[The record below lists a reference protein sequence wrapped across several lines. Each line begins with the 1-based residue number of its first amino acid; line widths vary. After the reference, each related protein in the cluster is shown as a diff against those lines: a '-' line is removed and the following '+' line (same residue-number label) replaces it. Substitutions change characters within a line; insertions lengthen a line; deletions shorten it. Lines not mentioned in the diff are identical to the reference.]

1 MFSRCAFS
9 LALLLVAANVVR
21 AVADEPTLPVEI
33 EPAFTGVTWQGWQ
46 AINDDG
52 LNVPFRPIVITHGN
66 DESGRL
72 FVAEQHGTIHV
83 IDNHQNVQTSRL
95 LLDITDQ
102 VRYADKENEEGF
114 LGLAFHPKFAENG
127 QFFVYYTP
135 NSMPRESVVS
145 RFKVSADNPDK
156 ADPKSEEIILRIP
169 QVNWNHNG
177 GTITFG
183 PDGYLYIG
191 MGDGGGRNDPE
202 RTAQDMKS
210 LLGKILRIDVD
221 RKSADKPYS
230 IPDDNPFVGQS
241 GVRPEIYAYGL
252 RNVWRMAFD
261 PKTDLLWCAD
271 VGQDKW
277 EEINL
282 IEKGGNYGWSAR
294 EGKQPFNADQAK
306 PNAKYLDPIFEYDH
320 EVGKSITGGL
330 VYRGKQVPELVG
342 KYVYADYVTGKIW
355 ALDYDTD
362 SGKVRA
368 NYRIPSP
375 MLPVITFG
383 DDEAGEVYFAI
394 VAQDGK
400 GLFRFRSGS
409 ILPSSQRIR

>member
-1 MFSRCAFS
+1 
-9 LALLLVAANVVR
+9 
-21 AVADEPTLPVEI
+21 
-33 EPAFTGVTWQGWQ
+33 
-46 AINDDG
+46 
-52 LNVPFRPIVITHGN
+52 
-66 DESGRL
+66 
-72 FVAEQHGTIHV
+72 
-83 IDNHQNVQTSRL
+83 
-95 LLDITDQ
+95 LDITNQ

-135 NSMPRESVVS
+135 NTMPRESVVS

-156 ADPKSEEIILRIP
+156 ADPKSEEVILRIP

-230 IPDDNPFVGQS
+230 IPDDNPFVGQT

-261 PKTDLLWCAD
+261 PETNLLWCAD

-282 IEKGGNYGWSAR
+282 IEKGGNYGWSVR
-294 EGKQPFNADQAK
+294 EAKHPFHIDEANAD
-306 PNAKYLDPIFEYDH
+306 AKYLDPIFEYDH

-330 VYRGKQVPELVG
+330 VYRGKQVPELAG

-355 ALDYDTD
+355 ALDYDAKA
-362 SGKVRA
+362 GKMRA
-368 NYRIPSP
+368 NYLIPSP

-400 GLFRFRSGS
+400 GLFRFRSAK
-409 ILPSSQRIR
+409 

>member
-1 MFSRCAFS
+1 MFCRFAYSM
-9 LALLLVAANVVR
+9 ALLLVVAHVAR
-21 AVADEPTLPVEI
+21 AVADEPALAVEI
-33 EPAFTGVTWQGWQ
+33 EPAFTEVAWQGWQ
-46 AINDDG
+46 AVNDDG
-52 LNVPFRPIVITHGN
+52 LNVPFRPIVFTHGN

-83 IDNHQNVQTSRL
+83 IDDRQNAQTSRL

-102 VRYADKENEEGF
+102 VRYADKENEEGL
-114 LGLAFHPKFAENG
+114 LGLAFHPKFAENR

-145 RFKVSADNPDK
+145 RFRVSAENPDK

-169 QVNWNHNG
+169 QPNWNHNG

-191 MGDGGGRNDPE
+191 MGDGGGRDDPD
-202 RTAQDMKS
+202 RTAQNMKS
-210 LLGKILRIDVD
+210 LLGKILRIDID
-221 RKSADKPYS
+221 RPSANRPFS
-230 IPDDNPFVGQS
+230 IPTDNPFVGQAD
-241 GVRPEIYAYGL
+241 VRPEIYAYGL

-261 PKTDLLWCAD
+261 PKTNVLWCAD

-282 IEKGGNYGWSAR
+282 VEKGGNYGWSVR
-294 EGKQPFNADQAK
+294 EGNHPFHIDESKAEE
-306 PNAKYLDPIFEYDH
+306 KYRDPIFEYDH

-355 ALDYDTD
+355 ALDYD
-362 SGKVRA
+362 SEAGKMRA

-383 DDEAGEVYFAI
+383 ENATGEVYFAI

-400 GLFRFRSGS
+400 GLFRFR
-409 ILPSSQRIR
+409 PAK